1 MIDLSI
7 LLPAFITGVLV
18 LLTHVPLGQRVLQRG
33 IIFIDLALAQIAGL
47 GIVLAFVLGFE
58 PHGYGV
64 QIVATSSALL
74 GAGMLYLLEQ
84 YFSQVLEAL
93 IGLVFILAATAVALL
108 VFHQPQGAHEVDT
121 LLNGQILWVN
131 YQQLLP
137 VGVLYALVLLLW
149 FMPWWRSQRF
159 KFYSLFALS
168 VTASV
173 QLVGVYLVFASLI
186 IPALAVR
193 RCERHA
199 IKWGYFIG
207 LVGYALGITGSA
219 LFDLPTGPLI
229 VWSLLATAGLFK
241 LFDILR
247 ARFPSQLESRRA

>member
-1 MIDLSI
+1 MIDISI
-7 LLPAFITGVLV
+7 LLPAFITGMLV

-74 GAGMLYLLEQ
+74 GAGLLYLLEQ
-84 YFSQVLEAL
+84 HFSQVLEAL
-93 IGLVFILAATAVALL
+93 IGLIFILAATAVALL
-108 VFHQPQGAHEVDT
+108 VSHQPQGSHEVDT

-137 VGVLYALVLLLW
+137 AGILYALVLLLW

-159 KFYSLFALS
+159 KFYILFALS

-193 RCERHA
+193 GCQRYPLV
-199 IKWGYFIG
+199 WGYFIG
-207 LVGYALGITGSA
+207 VLGYLLGIAGSA

-241 LFDILR
+241 LLGVIQARTRVR
-247 ARFPSQLESRRA
+247 AAA

>member
-1 MIDLSI
+1 
-7 LLPAFITGVLV
+7 
-18 LLTHVPLGQRVLQRG
+18 LQRG

-74 GAGMLYLLEQ
+74 GAGLLYLLEQ
-84 YFSQVLEAL
+84 HCSQVLEAL
-93 IGLVFILAATAVALL
+93 IGLIFILAATAVALL
-108 VFHQPQGAHEVDT
+108 VSHQPQGGHEIDA

-137 VGVLYALVLLLW
+137 AGILYALVLLLW

-193 RCERHA
+193 RCQGHPLL
-199 IKWGYFIG
+199 WGYFIG
-207 LVGYALGITGSA
+207 ALGYLLGIAGSA

-229 VWSLLATAGLFK
+229 VWSLLVTAGLFK
-241 LFDILR
+241 LLDIIQARTRIR
-247 ARFPSQLESRRA
+247 AAA

>member
-1 MIDLSI
+1 MIDFAI
-7 LLPAFITGVLV
+7 LLPALVTGILV

-47 GIVLAFVLGFE
+47 GLVVAFVIGFE

-64 QIVATSSALL
+64 QVVATGSALL
-74 GAGMLYLLEQ
+74 GAGLLYALEQ
-84 YFSQVLEAL
+84 RYAAIQEAL
-93 IGLVFILAATAVALL
+93 IGLIFVLAATAVTLL

-131 YQQLLP
+131 YAQLLP
-137 VGVLYALVLLLW
+137 VGILYLVVLLLW
-149 FMPWWRSQRF
+149 FLPWWPSQRF
-159 KFYSLFALS
+159 KFYVLFALA

-193 RCERHA
+193 SLQKYA
-199 IKWGYFIG
+199 LPWGYA
-207 LVGYALGITGSA
+207 VGIAGYLLGVTGSA

-229 VWSLLATAGLFK
+229 VWCLLLAAGLFMLTMVIGK
-241 LFDILR
+241 
-247 ARFPSQLESRRA
+247 SRTA